1 MNEETR
7 SNLTEYAEQIHETG
21 SGKPE
26 KRLSSKSLFRLAAE
40 LQDLVTARRA
50 RNRRIA
56 TPANLTH
63 YVE

>member
-7 SNLTEYAEQIHETG
+7 TNSTEYAEQIHDTE
-21 SGKPE
+21 SE
-26 KRLSSKSLFRLAAE
+26 KTEERLSSKRLFRLAAE

-50 RNRRIA
+50 RNRRIP

>member
-7 SNLTEYAEQIHETG
+7 SNSTEFAEQIHDTG
-21 SGKPE
+21 SDKTAE
-26 KRLSSKSLFRLAAE
+26 RLSSKRLFRLAAE
-40 LQDLVTARRA
+40 LQDLVTTRRA
-50 RNRRIA
+50 RNRRIP